1 MCTYVTEHVALSGS
15 GKGREGWFQLTD
27 ASVYLDHPL
36 HANAVHTLNI
46 DFLNPGVGPA
56 ARVAV
61 ELTTESARRL
71 AAAIHAAL
79 GREPSA

>member
-1 MCTYVTEHVALSGS
+1 
-15 GKGREGWFQLTD
+15 
-27 ASVYLDHPL
+27 
-36 HANAVHTLNI
+36 
-46 DFLNPGVGPA
+46 VGPA